1 MMRKVQCNRGS
12 KIQTESRRPP
22 AGRGSLV
29 VRAAARMTKRSAV
42 GPAAEGSQGSCRA
55 PLRAAETRIRFGE

>member
-1 MMRKVQCNRGS
+1 MTRKVQCNRGS
-12 KIQTESRRPP
+12 KIQTESPP
-22 AGRGSLV
+22 LAGSLV

-42 GPAAEGSQGSCRA
+42 GHAAEGSQGSCRA

>member
-1 MMRKVQCNRGS
+1 MMRKVQCNRG
-12 KIQTESRRPP
+12 QRSRRSPP

-29 VRAAARMTKRSAV
+29 VRAAARMTKRSTM